1 MSEYSDELIFKCKTN
16 FYQGF
21 KSIYESVAKKTIN
34 KKYIL
39 RDFQNALE
47 FVPLWNTNIID
58 TEYKRF
64 KKNTRCGWLDDLIQA
79 SFLNMAKEL
88 LKNTENKSSIQLVI
102 PSGPNFIHKCYI
114 NIAREIW
121 KNPKIFYQKVSRD
134 ELKDNIEDI
143 YDIISEQ
150 ILHTLRNDLPFKD
163 VLHSYLNKQN
173 TVSNEVEEDEYSD
186 SDIEDS
192 SLSNAI
198 NETKQ
203 IDTTESNH
211 EVGVVKH
218 IENDEGD
225 SVVKHG
231 EPSTLD
237 EDNDVA
243 LDSVSVSGEPSTL
256 EDEKEEED
264 NVALDSVSVS
274 GEPSTPEDEKEE
286 EDDVALDSVSVSGEP
301 STPEDEKEEEDD
313 VALDSVSVS
322 GEPSTPEDDK
332 EEEDNVILD
341 SVSVSGEPSTPE
353 DDKEEEDNVILDSV
367 SVSEEDDPRVEL
379 GDSNTSADDSGE
391 IKTVFEETTKSDISK
406 FAEDTTEPGE
416 LNHDNVSPESTVT
429 KAPRDDTFYEK
440 SKVEP
445 SDSDTESIE
454 IDMND
459 IEQKLYLSDE
469 EEDTSVAKKRTS
481 EVKPLNLASL
491 RNETT
496 NDELKYVNI
505 HGKEVYRNVEDA
517 HTIDASE
524 SINDNVKAIR
534 II

>member
-1 MSEYSDELIFKCKTN
+1 MSEYSDELIFKCKPN

-301 STPEDEKEEEDD
+301 STPED
-313 VALDSVSVS
+313 
-322 GEPSTPEDDK
+322 
-332 EEEDNVILD
+332 
-341 SVSVSGEPSTPE
+341 
-353 DDKEEEDNVILDSV
+353 DKEEEDNVILDSV
-367 SVSEEDDPRVEL
+367 SVSEEEDPRVEL

>member
-163 VLHSYLNKQN
+163 VLHSYLNKKN

-186 SDIEDS
+186 SDTEDS

-231 EPSTLD
+231 EPSTLEDDVAEDNDVALDSVSVSGEPSTLD

-243 LDSVSVSGEPSTL
+243 LDSVSVSGEPSTP
-256 EDEKEEED
+256 EDEKDEED

-286 EDDVALDSVSVSGEP
+286 ED
-301 STPEDEKEEEDD
+301 
-313 VALDSVSVS
+313 
-322 GEPSTPEDDK
+322 
-332 EEEDNVILD
+332 
-341 SVSVSGEPSTPE
+341 
-353 DDKEEEDNVILDSV
+353 NVILDSV
-367 SVSEEDDPRVEL
+367 SVSEEEDPRVEL

-391 IKTVFEETTKSDISK
+391 IKTGFEETTKSDISK

-469 EEDTSVAKKRTS
+469 EDASVAKKRIS
-481 EVKPLNLASL
+481 EVKPLNLATL

-496 NDELKYVNI
+496 NDDLKYVNI

-524 SINDNVKAIR
+524 SLNDNVKAIR

>member
-121 KNPKIFYQKVSRD
+121 KNPKLFYQKVSRD

-192 SLSNAI
+192 SLSNTVT

-203 IDTTESNH
+203 IDTVESNQ
-211 EVGVVKH
+211 EDKVGVVKH

-225 SVVKHG
+225 SLVTHGSPSMVGEKEADDEVSLDSVSVSG
-231 EPSTLD
+231 EPSVEDEKEADDEVSLD
-237 EDNDVA
+237 SVSVSGEPSVEDEKEEDDEVA
-243 LDSVSVSGEPSTL
+243 LDSVSVSGEPSV
-256 EDEKEEED
+256 EDEKEEDDE
-264 NVALDSVSVS
+264 VALDSVSVS
-274 GEPSTPEDEKEE
+274 GEPSVEDEKEADGE
-286 EDDVALDSVSVSGEP
+286 ERNA
-301 STPEDEKEEEDD
+301 
-313 VALDSVSVS
+313 
-322 GEPSTPEDDK
+322 
-332 EEEDNVILD
+332 
-341 SVSVSGEPSTPE
+341 
-353 DDKEEEDNVILDSV
+353 
-367 SVSEEDDPRVEL
+367 
-379 GDSNTSADDSGE
+379 GDSNMEETGEDSGE
-391 IKTVFEETTKSDISK
+391 IKTGFEETTKSDISK
-406 FAEDTTEPGE
+406 FAEDTTEPGG
-416 LNHDNVSPESTVT
+416 LNHDNVSPESTAT
-429 KAPRDDTFYEK
+429 KAPREDTFYEK

-469 EEDTSVAKKRTS
+469 EDTRVAKKRNS

-496 NDELKYVNI
+496 NDDLKYVNI

-524 SINDNVKAIR
+524 SLNDNVKAIR

>member
-121 KNPKIFYQKVSRD
+121 KNPKLFYQKVSRD

-192 SLSNAI
+192 SLSNTVT

-203 IDTTESNH
+203 IDTVESNQ
-211 EVGVVKH
+211 EDKVGVVKH

-225 SVVKHG
+225 SLVTHG
-231 EPSTLD
+231 SPSMVGEKEADD
-237 EDNDVA
+237 EVS
-243 LDSVSVSGEPSTL
+243 LDSVSVSGEPSV
-256 EDEKEEED
+256 EDEKEADDE
-264 NVALDSVSVS
+264 VSLDSVSVS
-274 GEPSTPEDEKEE
+274 GEPSVEDEKEE
-286 EDDVALDSVSVSGEP
+286 DDEVAVESVSGE
-301 STPEDEKEEEDD
+301 DFH
-313 VALDSVSVS
+313 
-322 GEPSTPEDDK
+322 
-332 EEEDNVILD
+332 
-341 SVSVSGEPSTPE
+341 
-353 DDKEEEDNVILDSV
+353 
-367 SVSEEDDPRVEL
+367 VEL
-379 GDSNTSADDSGE
+379 GEERNAGDSNMEETGEDSGE
-391 IKTVFEETTKSDISK
+391 IKTGFEETTKSDISK
-406 FAEDTTEPGE
+406 FAEDTTEPGG
-416 LNHDNVSPESTVT
+416 LNHDNVSPESTAT
-429 KAPRDDTFYEK
+429 KAPREDTFYEK

-469 EEDTSVAKKRTS
+469 EEDTRVAKKRNS

-496 NDELKYVNI
+496 NDDLKYVNI

-524 SINDNVKAIR
+524 SLNDNVKAIR